1 MRSRLNQIPENKA
14 TDEEISKY
22 GIEVYPTIIVSG
34 DNMDGFN
41 KLEGCAERLILL
53 TSCHYTIRNRLMT
66 LSDKYFGWKDIFFDR
81 FVHCCNEKAVNH
93 KGVIYL

>member
-1 MRSRLNQIPENKA
+1 
-14 TDEEISKY
+14 
-22 GIEVYPTIIVSG
+22 
-34 DNMDGFN
+34 
-41 KLEGCAERLILL
+41 
-53 TSCHYTIRNRLMT
+53 MT